1 MQRVGRAAAA
11 SAVAVTVG
19 SWVLAV
25 VLGAAGG
32 HLGDALMGLSA
43 VAFAVVGALVVWQ
56 RPGNGI
62 GPLFC
67 AGAVSLTVLGSTVAM
82 ASAAAF
88 KDAAMASAISWNDL
102 ASAR

>member
-1 MQRVGRAAAA
+1 MQRVGRTAAA
-11 SAVAVTVG
+11 SAVAVTAA
-19 SWVLAV
+19 SWLLAV

-56 RPGNGI
+56 RPGNAI

-67 AGAVSLTVLGSTVAM
+67 AGAVSLTILGVGG
-82 ASAAAF
+82 
-88 KDAAMASAISWNDL
+88 L
-102 ASAR
+102 YARYA